1 MKKLLRT
8 LPLTLLLLTSSLP
21 PVAEA
26 HVSGG
31 EEHRIR
37 ITNSGFIPKEVSVE
51 RGEAVTFVN
60 EDDTEHWVA
69 SNLHPTHTVY
79 PNSDIRK
86 CGTKDEEIM
95 FDSCRGLKKGETYTF
110 VFTEIGTWRFH
121 DHLRANLGGTVVVT
135 ESPNRT
141 AATPAED
148 EKNVSGSAARISTRV
163 KTTFLRL
170 LYVLLPAQGERRL
183 GSLNMFEVTKDEQ
196 KLEFWMRVFGYDRV
210 LSALETDA
218 RDLSV
223 NSAESLGQCHTEAHY
238 VGRMAHKLFNI
249 SSLTEEKIDARCQF
263 GFYHGVMEVS
273 LGNLAEDDIVRKI
286 SEKCASYTETN
297 PVRRIFCE
305 HAIGHGLLV
314 HYDYDLPR
322 ALGKCSLV
330 TPIDARG
337 LCYHGAY
344 MENAFVKLGIGV
356 GHETPWAD
364 WARPD
369 FPCTSPQLKQLPGA
383 VEHCYFSQSLIW
395 GAPFSRFNN
404 RAAIA
409 GCLRVPAKNR
419 ELCFTG
425 IGFSAGSPQAS
436 LSNEKLSALCASAPE
451 EEDRRNCLVGATFM
465 RSVIWDASVDFQKQS
480 LLCSSLG
487 FEREGCSAYVKRK
500 LDWVFER

>member
-1 MKKLLRT
+1 MEKPLRI
-8 LPLTLLLLTSSLP
+8 LTLFILLLSSLP
-21 PVAEA
+21 SVTRA
-26 HVSGG
+26 HVSGD

-37 ITNSGFIPKEVSVE
+37 ITSSGFIPKEVSVE

-60 EDDTEHWVA
+60 EDDAEHWPA

-86 CGTKDEEIM
+86 CGTKDGDSM
-95 FDSCRGLKKGETYTF
+95 FDSCRGLKRGESYTF
-110 VFTEIGTWRFH
+110 TFTEIGTWRFH
-121 DHLRANLGGTVVVT
+121 DHLHANLGGTIVVT
-135 ESPNRT
+135 ESSDPT
-141 AATPAED
+141 AVTLA
-148 EKNVSGSAARISTRV
+148 KNEGGAKGSATRISTRV

-170 LYVLLPAQGERRL
+170 FYALLPARGDQKL
-183 GSLNMFEVTKDEQ
+183 GTLNMFEVAKDEQ
-196 KLEFWMRVFGYDRV
+196 KLEFWMRVFGYNRA
-210 LSALETDA
+210 LSALESDA
-218 RDLSV
+218 GDPSV
-223 NSAESLGQCHTEAHY
+223 NSTESLGQCHTEAHY
-238 VGRMAHKLFNI
+238 IGRMAHKLSGI
-249 SSLTEEKIDARCQF
+249 SSLTEERIDTRCQF
-263 GFYHGVMEVS
+263 GFYHGVMDVS

-369 FPCTSPQLKQLPGA
+369 FPCTSPALERIPGA

-395 GAPFSRFNN
+395 GAPFSRFDG

-409 GCLRVPAKNR
+409 GCLRVPAENR

-425 IGFSAGSPQAS
+425 LGFSAGSPQAS
-436 LSNEKLSALCASAPE
+436 LSDENLSALCASAPE
-451 EEDRRNCLVGATFM
+451 GDDRRNCLVGATFM

-487 FEREGCSAYVKRK
+487 FEREGCSAYVKKK